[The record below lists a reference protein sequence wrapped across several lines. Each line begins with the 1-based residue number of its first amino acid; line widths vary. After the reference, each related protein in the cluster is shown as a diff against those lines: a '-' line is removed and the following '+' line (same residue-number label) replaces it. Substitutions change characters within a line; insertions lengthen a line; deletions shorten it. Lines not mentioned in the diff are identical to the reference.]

1 MAGMKFKKP
10 IAFLLI
16 LSLLFLSGCW
26 DKIEIEQ
33 RAIIVAVV
41 VDSAKKESSEEESE
55 AAANRKDK
63 ITVTFG
69 MIKPSEI
76 QGKGKAFISE
86 TVTGSTFAD
95 AIDRLSNRISRR
107 PFFGQMRLLLFTGEL
122 IKDSEIFREVLDDF
136 DRRAVINQNMKVGII
151 KGDSKKIHE
160 VEPKLENLNAAYI
173 VGVMQNEKI
182 SSDIISMTFADMLKA
197 VRDNEGSIMMP
208 FIKIDKRDGE
218 DFVIHEAT
226 LIKDYRFL
234 TNVDTKYI
242 GPYKMISKKFERG
255 NVYIDYKGINVP
267 YTIYNMKIR
276 FFLEDEKNL
285 KYKVNIE
292 TEGDIVEYLFGE
304 EVFETK
310 TISEVEE
317 SISKEIKKNLKETTL
332 YFQQEI
338 GHDYLGFGEYT
349 NKYHNKVY
357 KKYKDNWDEAFNKLD
372 ITYKVDAKI
381 RRVGTVRK

>member
-1 MAGMKFKKP
+1 MKFKKT

-16 LSLLFLSGCW
+16 VSLLFLSGCW

-33 RAIIVAVV
+33 RAIIAAVV
-41 VDSAKKESSEEESE
+41 IDSAKESCEEEGE
-55 AAANRKDK
+55 VVADRKHK

-86 TVTGSTFAD
+86 TIRGSTFAD
-95 AIDRLSNRISRR
+95 TINKLSNRMSRR
-107 PFFGQMRLLLFTGEL
+107 PFFGQIRLLLFTEEL
-122 IKDSEIFREVLDDF
+122 IKDEKTFRGVLDDF
-136 DRRAVINQNMKVGII
+136 DRRAVINQNMKVGIV
-151 KGDSKKIHE
+151 KGNSKKIPE
-160 VEPKLENLNAAYI
+160 IEPKLEDLNAAYI
-173 VGVMQNEKI
+173 VGVMENEKI
-182 SSDIISMTFADMLKA
+182 SSDIISMTFADMLRDL
-197 VRDNEGSIMMP
+197 RDNEGSIMMP
-208 FIKIDKRDGE
+208 LIKMDKKDEE
-218 DFVIHEAT
+218 DFIIHEAV

-242 GPYKMISKKFERG
+242 GPYKIITKKFIGG
-255 NVYIDYKGINVP
+255 NVYIDYNDICVP

-276 FFLEDEKNL
+276 IFLEDEKKL

-304 EVFETK
+304 EVFEAK
-310 TISEVEE
+310 TVGKLEE
-317 SISKEIKKNLKETTL
+317 SISKEIKKNLEETAA

-349 NKYHNKVY
+349 NKYHNKIY
-357 KKYKDNWDEAFNKLD
+357 KKYKDNWDETFKKLD
-372 ITYKVDAKI
+372 IVYKVDAKI